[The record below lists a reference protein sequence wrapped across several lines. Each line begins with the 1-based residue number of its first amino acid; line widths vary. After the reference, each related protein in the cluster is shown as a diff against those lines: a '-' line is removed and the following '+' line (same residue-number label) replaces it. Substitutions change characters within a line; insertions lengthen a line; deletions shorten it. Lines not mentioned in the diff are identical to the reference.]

1 VWYQTNAPNPF
12 DVVASVVPG
21 YYYLCPDIESLDAHL
36 AELARALGPRSNLAE
51 KRRRQ
56 LRVDIDRLLDR
67 RAYLEM
73 CTPDWAA

>member
-73 CTPDWAA
+73 CPAADAA